1 MKSKYIKLLWVFLY
15 FSSSQH
21 LLANESNLVLKNQQ
35 GERFELNKIVGKK
48 PVYLKFWATWCKPCM
63 EQIPHFQQ
71 AYEQYG
77 DTIDTIAINI
87 ALNDDP
93 TAVAAVK
100 KQFNLTMPIMSD
112 HTAKVAQHYQFIGT
126 PFHVLLDKTGK
137 VIFQGHEADKA
148 LDNTQ
153 RLLSHDGVVAK
164 PRLLDEGNKQA
175 ATALVIPEFGLKAI
189 LYTATWCDWYLAD
202 TRPKMATNCAAAQ
215 KQINRLTNQGIDT
228 EARVS
233 QLWTD
238 QAAVDEYIEKFK
250 VIHPVYIDHG
260 NDLFIDN
267 KISSVP
273 TLVIYKNG
281 HMVNRISDF
290 SSPVNLQS
298 K

>member
-1 MKSKYIKLLWVFLY
+1 
-15 FSSSQH
+15 
-21 LLANESNLVLKNQQ
+21 
-35 GERFELNKIVGKK
+35 
-48 PVYLKFWATWCKPCM
+48 
-63 EQIPHFQQ
+63 
-71 AYEQYG
+71 
-77 DTIDTIAINI
+77 
-87 ALNDDP
+87 
-93 TAVAAVK
+93 
-100 KQFNLTMPIMSD
+100 
-112 HTAKVAQHYQFIGT
+112 
-126 PFHVLLDKTGK
+126 
-137 VIFQGHEADKA
+137 
-148 LDNTQ
+148 
-153 RLLSHDGVVAK
+153 
-164 PRLLDEGNKQA
+164 
-175 ATALVIPEFGLKAI
+175 
-189 LYTATWCDWYLAD
+189 
-202 TRPKMATNCAAAQ
+202 MATNCAAAQ